1 MIKKIGLGATAV
13 ALSLSMAT
21 AGVAPANAAEVSL
34 PIGGAT
40 FQADFQAKCITAFNA
55 QKASSRT
62 ISGDVVTMGLYDGV
76 GSGNGRTGLGNGS
89 YKVAASDGLGTK
101 NGLTAA
107 DSVYMPNVAAPLAVF
122 INLKSSTNSKITS
135 LNLDAQ
141 TLADIFKGNITN
153 WNDSR
158 ITTLNQ
164 SLKLPNTAIITVTRQ
179 DNSGTTANFK
189 NYLIQ
194 NSTASIT
201 AGESNASLQNDLVGS
216 GAPALVNQVKNNVG
230 SIGYSDLSDAV
241 GVTLVAI
248 KNKAGAFVKPSATAA
263 ATYVKAPGV
272 LTPKVDSSITTN
284 GGIYDVD
291 FTKNVKN
298 GYQIS
303 FISYMVG
310 KKGLSTNPQVK
321 LYLNFML
328 NKCSVSPSTVK
339 ASSFTTVGSAYL
351 AVMKA
356 QIAKL

>member
-21 AGVAPANAAEVSL
+21 AGIAPANAAAVTL

-40 FQADFQAKCITAFNA
+40 FQADFQGKCITAFNA
-55 QKASSRT
+55 QKASLRT

-76 GSGNGRTGLGNGS
+76 GSGNGRTGLGNGA
-89 YKVAASDGLGTK
+89 YKVAGTDGFGTK
-101 NGLTAA
+101 TGLTAG
-107 DSVYMPNVAAPLAVF
+107 DSVYMPAVAAPIAVF
-122 INLKSSTNSKITS
+122 VNLKSSTNSNIGS

-153 WNDSR
+153 WNDPA
-158 ITTLNQ
+158 ITALNK
-164 SLKLPNTAIITVTRQ
+164 SVKLPNTAIITVTRQ

-189 NYLIQ
+189 NYMIQ

-201 AGESNASLQNDLVGS
+201 AGESNASLQSDLTGS
-216 GAPALVNQVKNNVG
+216 GAPALVTQVKNNVG
-230 SIGYSDLSDAV
+230 SIGYADLSDAT

-263 ATYVKAPGV
+263 ATYIKAAGV

-298 GYQIS
+298 AYQIS
-303 FISYMVG
+303 IISYMIG

-328 NKCSVSPSTVK
+328 TKCSYSPSSVR
-339 ASSFTTVGSAYL
+339 ASAYTTVGSTYL
-351 AVMKA
+351 AVMRD
-356 QIAKL
+356 QIGKL

>member
-1 MIKKIGLGATAV
+1 MKKIGLGATAV

-21 AGVAPANAAEVSL
+21 AGIAPAHADTVTL

-40 FQADFQAKCITAFNA
+40 FQADFQSKCITAFNA
-55 QKASSRT
+55 QKASLRT

-89 YKVAASDGLGTK
+89 YKVAGTDGFGTK
-101 NGLTAA
+101 TGLSAA
-107 DSVYMPNVAAPLAVF
+107 DSVYMPNVAAPIAIFV
-122 INLKSSTNSKITS
+122 NLKSSTNSKITS

-141 TLADIFKGNITN
+141 TLADIFKGDITN

-158 ITTLNQ
+158 ITTLNK

-194 NSTASIT
+194 NSTTSFT
-201 AGESNASLQNDLVGS
+201 AGESNASLQVDLSGH
-216 GAPALVNQVKNNVG
+216 GAPALVTQVKNNVG
-230 SIGYSDLSDAV
+230 SIGYADLSDAT

-263 ATYVKAPGV
+263 ATYVKAAGV
-272 LTPKVDSSITTN
+272 LTPKVDTSITTN
-284 GGIYDVD
+284 GGIYDVN
-291 FTKNVKN
+291 FTVNVKN
-298 GYQIS
+298 AYQIS
-303 FISYMVG
+303 IISYMIG

-328 NKCSVSPSTVK
+328 NKCSTSPSSVK
-339 ASSFTTVGSAYL
+339 ASSYTTVGSSYL